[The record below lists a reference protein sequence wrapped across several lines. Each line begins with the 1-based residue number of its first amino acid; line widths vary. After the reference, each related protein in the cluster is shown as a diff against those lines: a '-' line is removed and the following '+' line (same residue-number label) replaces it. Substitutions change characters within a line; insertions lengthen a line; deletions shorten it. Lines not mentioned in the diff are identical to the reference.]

1 MEIPILIETGEYV
14 VIYVETHST
23 EAGEYMIPI
32 FTKPGEYKPIYGVYS
47 FLRKPDYQQPFMEG
61 LCAESILTK
70 TGESG
75 GFIVQQLM
83 RKIVFNDFS
92 VL

>member
-14 VIYVETHST
+14 VIYVDTRSS
-23 EAGEYMIPI
+23 EAGEYVITNY
-32 FTKPGEYKPIYGVYS
+32 TKSGEYKSIYGVYP

-61 LCAESILTK
+61 LRAESILTK
-70 TGESG
+70 AGESG